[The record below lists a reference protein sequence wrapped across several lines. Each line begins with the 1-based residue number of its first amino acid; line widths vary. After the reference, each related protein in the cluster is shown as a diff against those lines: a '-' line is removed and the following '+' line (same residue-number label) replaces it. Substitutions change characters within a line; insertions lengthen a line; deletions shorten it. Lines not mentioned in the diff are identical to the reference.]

1 MRGQGAE
8 SLALRSLREAYRWH
22 QLHRSGDLPVWEAP
36 DGLETHLAASHG
48 ALPLESSDPDDV
60 VDFLLR
66 EVMPRPTGNSHP
78 SFLGWGHGGG
88 DELQMIAAI
97 IASAMNSNTGGRNH
111 GATHVDRT
119 VLGWLRD
126 IFDFGPSSSG
136 VFTHGTSEAN
146 LLALAIART
155 RAHSDST
162 AVSEVSREVVYV
174 GADIHDS
181 VTKAARL
188 LQFGH
193 IRVVQ
198 PDRNNGGISA
208 NALEGAINRDRA
220 DGFLPVAVVASA
232 GSIDSGACDQFDD
245 IADVC
250 LDQRVWMHVDGAF
263 GAWLRIAP
271 PPFDEPVAGIERADS
286 LAFDL
291 HKWLP
296 MPFST
301 GVLLTKDPAAHRATF
316 ASDADYLE
324 PGAGLA
330 GGPDWA
336 VNYGIALSRPFQ
348 SLAPYLILR
357 VRGLRAIGEAI
368 AYCIVLAHYFGDLVT
383 QSPYLRLVSDVTGN
397 VVLFD
402 ALSADGASIPADE
415 VASGLQRR
423 GETVFST
430 TSMNG
435 RQVLRACFVNH
446 GTRPRHVDQAIR
458 ELDRY
463 VRTRESKKTG

>member
-1 MRGQGAE
+1 MTRPISESEAVVRGQGAE

-78 SFLGWGHGGG
+78 SFLGWVHGGG

-126 IFDFGPSSSG
+126 IFDFGPSSSA
-136 VFTHGTSEAN
+136 VFTQGTSEAN

-155 RAHSDST
+155 RVHSDST
-162 AVSEVSREVVYV
+162 TVVEVSREVVYV
-174 GADIHDS
+174 GEDVHDS

-193 IRVVQ
+193 IRVVRADQ
-198 PDRNNGGISA
+198 DNGGFSA
-208 NALEGAINRDRA
+208 DALEGAVNRDRA
-220 DGFLPVAVVASA
+220 DGFIPVAVVASA
-232 GSIDSGACDQFDD
+232 GSIDSGACDQLDD

-250 LDQRVWMHVDGAF
+250 LDKGVWMHVDGAF

-316 ASDADYLE
+316 ASDAGYLE

-330 GGPDWA
+330 GGPDWVVDHSIA
-336 VNYGIALSRPFQ
+336 VSR
-348 SLAPYLILR
+348 SLQGLTPCPS
-357 VRGLRAIGEAI
+357 LRA
-368 AYCIVLAHYFGDLVT
+368 
-383 QSPYLRLVSDVTGN
+383 
-397 VVLFD
+397 
-402 ALSADGASIPADE
+402 
-415 VASGLQRR
+415 R
-423 GETVFST
+423 G
-430 TSMNG
+430 
-435 RQVLRACFVNH
+435 
-446 GTRPRHVDQAIR
+446 
-458 ELDRY
+458 
-463 VRTRESKKTG
+463 